1 MSEFVIGWESEEVI
15 SKSWYTVFGR
25 MKTMIVV
32 YNLLKFAIIDNRTL
46 LGTEKPKPSALV
58 RKIELSQQ

>member
-15 SKSWYTVFGR
+15 SNSWYTVFGR
-25 MKTMIVV
+25 MKTLIVV
-32 YNLLKFAIIDNRTL
+32 HNLLKFAIIDNRTL